1 MARQVDDVPA
11 DLASWQIRAL
21 SVLIAA
27 MPACFAVSSRLKTV
41 PMVVLFLVGIV
52 LLITR
57 TETRLSYRLAW
68 SVAAAC
74 ALRLLYD
81 IGNLLGHQLNWA
93 NLDLPAQTLLFLG
106 IAAVFTLSLKPRVI
120 AIGFSLT
127 TLLLGTTCLFQRYV
141 QGVDRPYGL
150 NGGEWAAIEFAMY
163 LLLLVMFSILQALRS
178 STTHSDRW
186 LHIVAAVIG
195 LYGAVLTQSRGPL
208 LAFAP
213 IYAGLMLWY
222 AMRTRRLQRTLVLFT
237 ATVACML
244 AITATLHREMV
255 DRLTDVPDEI
265 ATYNSA
271 DTSGAIRERLEMWH
285 TAWQAFLER
294 PLAGNGL
301 EQFGA
306 YVRRQ
311 VASGHAS
318 PSIAKYTHP
327 HSEYLESLA
336 AGGLP
341 ALLVLLLF
349 FAVPLGYF
357 ARYANHEQEPVAV
370 SAVAGLMVIGM
381 YGLCAFSDNVFY
393 RAMPQSLYL
402 FLVLGLAVN
411 IGRQL
416 RNASPR

>member
-1 MARQVDDVPA
+1 
-11 DLASWQIRAL
+11 
-21 SVLIAA
+21 

-52 LLITR
+52 LLIAR

-68 SVAAAC
+68 SVAAVC

-81 IGNLLGHQLNWA
+81 IGNLLGHQLAWS
-93 NLDLPAQTLLFLG
+93 NLDLPAQTLLFLA
-106 IAAVFTLSLKPRVI
+106 IAAVFTLPLKSRVI

-127 TLLLGTTCLFQRYV
+127 TLLLGATCLFQRYV

-150 NGGEWAAIEFAMY
+150 NGGDWAAIEFAMY
-163 LLLLVMFSILQALRS
+163 LLLLVLFSILQALRA
-178 STTHSDRW
+178 STTRGDRW
-186 LHIVAAVIG
+186 LHIIAAVIG

-213 IYAGLMLWY
+213 IYVGLMLWY
-222 AMRTRRLQRTLVLFT
+222 AMRTRRLRRTLVLFT
-237 ATVACML
+237 VTVACML

-265 ATYNSA
+265 ATYNAA

-285 TAWQAFLER
+285 TAWQAFLEH
-294 PLAGNGL
+294 PLTGNGL
-301 EQFGA
+301 EQFGP

-311 VASGHAS
+311 VAIGHAS
-318 PSIAKYTHP
+318 PTIAKYIHP
-327 HSEYLESLA
+327 HSEYLESLV

-357 ARYANHEQEPVAV
+357 AHHANHQQESVA
-370 SAVAGLMVIGM
+370 AAAIAGLMVIGM

-416 RNASPR
+416 RNASSR